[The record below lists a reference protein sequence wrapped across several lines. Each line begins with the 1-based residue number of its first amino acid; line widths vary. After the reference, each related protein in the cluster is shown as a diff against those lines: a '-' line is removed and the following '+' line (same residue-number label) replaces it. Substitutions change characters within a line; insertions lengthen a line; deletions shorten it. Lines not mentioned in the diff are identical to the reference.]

1 MEKVGSVMTLDEM
14 KEKMDRHNKMVSDA
28 RAGNDP
34 ICPKCKKGHI
44 KCKGKYFFYC
54 DSPECDMKLSM
65 DPVRGSAD
73 AFLDLKSSSACPRQ
87 KNINFI
93 KVL

>member
-54 DSPECDMKLSM
+54 RRTRYLVPLQIIRCLSPAKIIGRLYG
-65 DPVRGSAD
+65 VT
-73 AFLDLKSSSACPRQ
+73 K
-87 KNINFI
+87 
-93 KVL
+93 